1 MQAVSTP
8 DAQVRPFFTALRDRW
23 WIVVLCTI
31 TAAGLTFV
39 TVKRQPGQYEAA
51 TLLGL
56 KNQYLDRDIFD
67 LSAAIKTTEETLA
80 QQPGQLDTPEA
91 VIELTKRLGLQPATD
106 ARDIA
111 NATSVTLDQKFFLPV
126 VQGRDKDPERAKLMA
141 DEFARVIVD
150 LRRKRDLRRIETVM
164 RATQRQ
170 LDLVTK
176 ERESLADKDR
186 LYQRETQAEMTRL
199 TARVLRLKLMLR
211 FRPKTVSVV
220 RWAPIPTTRT
230 RPPALNLSIV
240 AGFFGFMMGC
250 ALLAWREQRD
260 RRPRPGEV
268 ADDLRAAIITDLP
281 RASLLPGARPNGP
294 YQGEI
299 AALEAVQRVIQSDR
313 PHSVVGVTE
322 AITLGR
328 ASAVARLL
336 AETAALGGSRVLL
349 ATNDPNG
356 SQSSVAGLEIAR
368 YPIEIGEVAGDW
380 LAEQREQYDL
390 VVINLPSPVASAAAL
405 ELASRADSV
414 IAVWLPDS
422 IDRRQLVRFGRVL
435 TRSGVPLAGV
445 VRVGGQAA

>member
-39 TVKRQPGQYEAA
+39 TVKRQPGQYEATA
-51 TLLGL
+51 LLGL

-67 LSAAIKTTEETLA
+67 LSAAIETTEVTLA
-80 QQPGQLDTPEA
+80 QQPGQLDTTEG

-106 ARDIA
+106 ARDVA
-111 NATSVTLDQKFFLPV
+111 NATSVSLDRKFFLPA
-126 VQGRDKDPERAKLMA
+126 VQGRDKDPARAKELA

-150 LRRKRDLRRIETVM
+150 QKRKRDLRRIETVL
-164 RATQRQ
+164 RATQHQ

-176 ERESLADKDR
+176 ERIALDSKDR

-199 TARVLRLKLMLR
+199 TARVLRLQMMLK
-211 FRPKTVSVV
+211 FRPRTVSVV
-220 RWAPIPTTRT
+220 RWAPFPTTRT
-230 RPPALNLSIV
+230 RPPALNLSIF
-240 AGFFGFMMGC
+240 AGLFGVMMGC
-250 ALLAWREQRD
+250 ALLGWREQRD
-260 RRPRPGEV
+260 RRPRAGEV
-268 ADDLRAAIITDLP
+268 AGDLRAAIITDLP
-281 RASLLPGARPNGP
+281 RASLLPGARPHGP
-294 YQGEI
+294 YRGEI

-349 ATNDPNG
+349 ATNDPHG
-356 SQSSVAGLEIAR
+356 SKSSIAGLDVAP

-380 LAEQREQYDL
+380 LAEHREQYDL
-390 VVINLPSPVASAAAL
+390 VVINLPSPVGSAAAL

>member
-23 WIVVLCTI
+23 WIVVLCAV
-31 TAAGLTFV
+31 TAASLTYL
-39 TVKRQPGQYEAA
+39 TVKRQPGQYEATA
-51 TLLGL
+51 LLGL
-56 KNQYLDRDIFD
+56 KNQYLDRDIFN
-67 LSAAIKTTEETLA
+67 LSAAIETTEATLA
-80 QQPGQLDTPEA
+80 QQPGQLDTTDA
-91 VIELTKRLGLQPATD
+91 VIELTKRLGLQPALD
-106 ARDIA
+106 ARDVA
-111 NATSVTLDQKFFLPV
+111 NATSVTLDRKFFLPA
-126 VQGRDKDPERAKLMA
+126 VQGRDKDPVRAQQLA

-150 LRRKRDLRRIETVM
+150 LKHRRDLRRIETVK
-164 RATQRQ
+164 RATQDE
-170 LDLVTK
+170 LDRVTK
-176 ERESLADKDR
+176 ERVSLEGKDP
-186 LYQRETQAEMTRL
+186 LMQRETNAEMTRL
-199 TARVLRLKLMLR
+199 TARVLRLELMLK
-211 FRPKTVSVV
+211 FRPKTVSIV
-220 RWAPIPTTRT
+220 RWAPMPTTRT
-230 RPPALNLSIV
+230 RPPALNLSIC
-240 AGFFGFMMGC
+240 AGLFGIFMGC
-250 ALLAWREQRD
+250 ALLGWREQRD
-260 RRPRPGEV
+260 RRPRPAEV
-268 ADDLRAAIITDLP
+268 AEDLRAAIITDLP

-294 YQGEI
+294 YRGEI

-336 AETAALGGSRVLL
+336 AETATLSGSRVLL

-356 SQSSVAGLEIAR
+356 SSSSIAGLDIAP

-380 LAEQREQYDL
+380 LAEQRDAYDL
-390 VVINLPSPVASAAAL
+390 IVINLPSPVGSAAAL